1 MSKTWAKPYL
11 SALKAKLSRWE
22 DSHSPTSETKVVESV
37 VKAIEQL
44 RVDKE
49 IKEDLPDNLEKAS
62 AVIGTSSV

>member
-1 MSKTWAKPYL
+1 MSKTWPQPYL

-44 RVDKE
+44 RVDEE